1 MREGERIGR
10 KRIKI
15 DRKGKRERENKSR
28 DEGKEREISRGVE
41 RRECRMPV
49 LFYVH
54 DMGLLLNG
62 ELEDDLRQMV
72 GYFVE
77 KCKGRDMKL
86 TADTCKMKV
95 LK

>member
-1 MREGERIGR
+1 
-10 KRIKI
+10 
-15 DRKGKRERENKSR
+15 
-28 DEGKEREISRGVE
+28 
-41 RRECRMPV
+41 MPV